1 MEVIMPKL
9 GLFVWALVIFL
20 IFFFLLK
27 KFAWKPILEALKKRE
42 EGIENSLQ
50 EAQKARD
57 EMQNLKSENEK
68 ILREA
73 RAEREVILKEARE
86 MKESMIN
93 EARTEAK
100 EEADRIM
107 AQTRDEIQSEKMR
120 AITEIKN
127 QVGMLSLQIAEK
139 LLRKELAD
147 KDQKQAVVDQMID
160 DLHLN

>member
-20 IFFFLLK
+20 IVFFLLK
-27 KFAWKPILEALKKRE
+27 KFAWKPILDALKARE
-42 EGIENSLQ
+42 ESIENSLQ

-57 EMQNLKSENEK
+57 EMSNLKAENEK

-73 RAEREVILKEARE
+73 RAEREIILKEARD
-86 MKESMIN
+86 MKDAIVN

-100 EEADRIM
+100 EEADRMISNAREEIM
-107 AQTRDEIQSEKMR
+107 SEKMR

-127 QVGMLSLQIAEK
+127 QVGMLSLEVAEK
-139 LLRKELAD
+139 LLRRELQN
-147 KDQKQAVVDQMID
+147 KDEQQKVVDQLVE
-160 DLHLN
+160 DLKLN